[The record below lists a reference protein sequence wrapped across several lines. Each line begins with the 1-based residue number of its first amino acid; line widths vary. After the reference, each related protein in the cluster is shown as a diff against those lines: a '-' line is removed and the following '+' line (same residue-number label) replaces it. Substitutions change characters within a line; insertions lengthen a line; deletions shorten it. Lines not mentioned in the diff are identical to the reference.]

1 MKVLICLNT
10 FAIFGNDQCNWSFP
24 FYYLSTIGTFDCN
37 RQDI

>member
-24 FYYLSTIGTFDCN
+24 FLLLIHYGHFWL
-37 RQDI
+37 